1 MTNMIIGQGYV
12 LVTPLQVAVAYGAV
26 ATGKLLKPHL
36 LKEVRN
42 ASGDVAASVK
52 VETAG
57 ELDVPEADLAFM
69 RDALNGVATDNADVS
84 KLLNEQG
91 IDPATVACKTG
102 TAEYTNMADTAWFA
116 CYAPVDDPQYV
127 VACVVEH
134 GRGGPAG
141 REGSGG
147 CACQRVRG
155 GSGRRH
161 GRDRRSHRQGPRRRG
176 RRDVR
181 RPYRLDEARKG
192 GVMPQLPQIDSV
204 KAPDKIVAQATR
216 ARRFPWLN
224 IPFILVVALLV
235 SYGLVVV
242 MSAVANDRDYS
253 FTNQLAG
260 VALGIVFM
268 VLVWRFDYRRLSDF
282 TMLFLIVNVA
292 LILSPHIPGL
302 GTDAGMG
309 AQSWLKLGIQV
320 QPGEFAKITVI
331 LLDASIM
338 ARYGGRLDDP
348 REYVKALGLML
359 VPFACIMTQPD
370 LGTGLVYL
378 CIGAVAL
385 VVGGARPKY
394 LLITLAAFV
403 AAVIAV
409 FVVDQIIYN
418 STGEY
423 KLLKQYQ
430 RNRLLVFLDPDIDPT
445 GESYNLKQA
454 QIAIGSGGLFGKGL
468 FQGTQHTLGILPEAP
483 TDFIFCVLAEELGFL
498 GVMALLALYA
508 GLVLISFRI
517 AGASSDL
524 FGITIDM
531 CVVGMWLFQILENIG
546 MDCGLMPI
554 TGIPLPF
561 VSYGATGMV
570 MNFIML
576 GMIGSVWTHNIQKQR

>member
-1 MTNMIIGQGYV
+1 
-12 LVTPLQVAVAYGAV
+12 
-26 ATGKLLKPHL
+26 
-36 LKEVRN
+36 
-42 ASGDVAASVK
+42 
-52 VETAG
+52 
-57 ELDVPEADLAFM
+57 
-69 RDALNGVATDNADVS
+69 
-84 KLLNEQG
+84 
-91 IDPATVACKTG
+91 
-102 TAEYTNMADTAWFA
+102 
-116 CYAPVDDPQYV
+116 
-127 VACVVEH
+127 
-134 GRGGPAG
+134 
-141 REGSGG
+141 
-147 CACQRVRG
+147 
-155 GSGRRH
+155 
-161 GRDRRSHRQGPRRRG
+161 
-176 RRDVR
+176 
-181 RPYRLDEARKG
+181 
-192 GVMPQLPQIDSV
+192 MPQLPQIDSV

-224 IPFILVVALLV
+224 IPFILVVALLA

-370 LGTGLVYL
+370 LGTGLVYS
-378 CIGAVAL
+378 
-385 VVGGARPKY
+385 ARDMEA
-394 LLITLAAFV
+394 TAE
-403 AAVIAV
+403 
-409 FVVDQIIYN
+409 IIYN

-524 FGITIDM
+524 CGMTSVM